1 MNNLQN
7 LDSLSE
13 QGRELLT
20 SEDDP
25 ARFYLAF
32 DSWNTAVSEWLKAI
46 APNSGMVSEW
56 HSLGTPSSD
65 THVDSFYDQ
74 PAIAVRRV
82 ILTKRL
88 QWLSQVPSRLN
99 QESDDLTRSS
109 QSAAFV
115 DSIRLKALRKSRNPN
130 FDLAKLIRLCEELNI
145 CSKSGCLVAS
155 IMLTRA
161 IIDHV
166 PPIFGYS
173 KFGDVAN
180 QYPTGSKSFKDSMFH
195 LDNSSRKIADQHLH
209 CHIRKDESLPS
220 LTQVNFSN
228 DLDVL
233 LAEIVRI
240 LKSSS
245 TN

>member
-32 DSWNTAVSEWLKAI
+32 DSWNTAVSEWLKTI

-88 QWLSQVPSRLN
+88 HWLSQVPSRLN
-99 QESDDLTRSS
+99 QEADDPTGSS
-109 QSAAFV
+109 KSAVFV
-115 DSIRLKALRKSRNPN
+115 DSIRLEELCKIKNPN
-130 FDLAKLIRLCEELNI
+130 FDLTKLIRLCEELNI
-145 CSKSGCLVAS
+145 CSKSGGLMAS
-155 IMLTRA
+155 IMLVRA

-166 PPIFGYS
+166 PPIFGCS
-173 KFGDVAN
+173 RFADVAN
-180 QYPTGSKSFKDSMFH
+180 QYAGSKSFKDSMLH

-209 CHIRKDESLPS
+209 CHIRKSETLPT